1 MATTIPVENDVS
13 PTQLGGGRKKKS
25 NGHKSACGCP
35 ICKNMRNGKKGNGN
49 NNITKGGK
57 KKNGHKAICGCPI
70 CINMKHAKGTKK
82 RRGGSGSGS
91 DSGIS
96 GPNVGEP
103 GDPSTDDLIAK
114 GPNDPAEI
122 SENIQKEVKDANNAV
137 ENIEDDEAGNDD
149 TEEGVV
155 EEVVE
160 VDETDGG
167 RKRKKKGN
175 GHKPTC
181 GCPICKNMRKG
192 KKGGEGVVVE
202 ATKNEYDSLVGG
214 RKTKRRRRKSKRCKK
229 QTKRRK

>member
-1 MATTIPVENDVS
+1 MVATIPVVEDVS
-13 PTQLGGGRKKKS
+13 RTQLGGGRKKKS

-82 RRGGSGSGS
+82 RRGGSGS

-96 GPNVGEP
+96 GPIVGEP
-103 GDPSTDDLIAK
+103 GVPSTDDLIAE
-114 GPNDPAEI
+114 GPNDPTEI
-122 SENIQKEVKDANNAV
+122 SKNIQEEVKTANKAV
-137 ENIEDDEAGNDD
+137 GNIIADDEDDDD
-149 TEEGVV
+149 DDNE

-160 VDETDGG
+160 VVDTDGG

-192 KKGGEGVVVE
+192 KKGGAGVVE
-202 ATKNEYDSLVGG
+202 ATPDEYKSLGG